1 MEEGHLEPSLVRQLR
16 FSSSNVSIT
25 LNLRALTD
33 HSYYWMTQILCTF
46 HKIIYRIM
54 ALLFLHWIKP
64 SDITIQENKFGT
76 FYEQKPQLA
85 RKEAEPGHSTESA
98 LSFTVSQRQRV
109 GIWDSYPFFYWL
121 VGQSPNYCG
130 ARLWMKIH
138 CCITKDQTLL
148 QKQYLRIFFKVT
160 VPRGHLQPYTILF
173 L

>member
-64 SDITIQENKFGT
+64 SDITIQENKFGYLLWT
-76 FYEQKPQLA
+76 EAPVGKEGSRTWSQHWKRIKLYCLT
-85 RKEAEPGHSTESA
+85 EAEGWYVGLLPIFLLTSGAVTKLLWGQIMNENSLLYYKRSNTPPK
-98 LSFTVSQRQRV
+98 TVLT
-109 GIWDSYPFFYWL
+109 YFF
-121 VGQSPNYCG
+121 
-130 ARLWMKIH
+130 
-138 CCITKDQTLL
+138 
-148 QKQYLRIFFKVT
+148 
-160 VPRGHLQPYTILF
+160 
-173 L
+173 